1 MHDRPTVDELLRA
14 VEALFD
20 EQLVPSLTG
29 AQQYNSR
36 VAANVIRTVRR
47 ELRDEELRL
56 HEEWAGLDVVLGEAL
71 KPGTLAALQPAIA
84 ERTTELSDRIR
95 AGDADRGP
103 WRDAVLT
110 HTKDV
115 VRAKLEA
122 SNPKWLE
129 ADGG

>member
-14 VEALFD
+14 VEMLFD

-29 AQQYNSR
+29 ALQYNSR

-47 ELRDEELRL
+47 ELQDDERTLR
-56 HEEWAGLDVVLGEAL
+56 EEWAGLDGLLGEVPRPLTLDAL
-71 KPGTLAALQPAIA
+71 RAAIA
-84 ERTTELSDRIR
+84 ERTRVLSARIR
-95 AGDADRGP
+95 AGDADSGP
-103 WRDAVLT
+103 WREAVLAQT
-110 HTKDV
+110 RDV

-129 ADGG
+129 ADVG

>member
-14 VEALFD
+14 VETLFD

-29 AQQYNSR
+29 SHQYNSR

-47 ELRDEELRL
+47 ELRSEGRALQS
-56 HEEWAGLDVVLGEAL
+56 EWTGLNEVLGEV
-71 KPGTLAALQPAIA
+71 AAPATIGELRSRIA
-84 ERTTELSDRIR
+84 DRTADLSEQIR
-95 AGDADRGP
+95 AGEADSGLR
-103 WRDAVLT
+103 REAVLAHVT
-110 HTKDV
+110 SV

-129 ADGG
+129 ADTG